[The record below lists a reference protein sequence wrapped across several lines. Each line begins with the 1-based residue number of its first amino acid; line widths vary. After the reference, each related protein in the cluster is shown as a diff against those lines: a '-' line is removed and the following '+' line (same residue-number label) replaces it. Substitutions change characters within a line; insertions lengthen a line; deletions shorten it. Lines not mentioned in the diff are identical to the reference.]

1 MKSYIF
7 IHNYQYLSITQLN
20 STSLLPGNQK
30 EYSDRCVEHRPDLQ
44 NSCYWSSQGEIQEA
58 AMGGW
63 PGRVNKR
70 KGSQLQGFLPVA
82 LSGDKA
88 RIPICPQ
95 YYEEK
100 HSWEMM
106 LLIQE
111 YRFLSSILNKKKTDL
126 CSFRML
132 KLEGVTENYNLEFMF
147 IIPHVPECIKS
158 EKLTKFSLFL
168 RVDIHLF
175 LYLFILHVFACIIL
189 HVFVFCGLKALS
201 QI

>member
-1 MKSYIF
+1 MHWYIF

-20 STSLLPGNQK
+20 STSLLPENHK

-44 NSCYWSSQGEIQEA
+44 NSCHQSSQGEIQEA

-82 LSGDKA
+82 FSGEKA
-88 RIPICPQ
+88 RIPICPSQ

-100 HSWEMM
+100 HSREMM

-111 YRFLSSILNKKKTDL
+111 HRYLSSILSKKKRQICVLLECRNWKVEQEIIIYRVYVYYSPHT
-126 CSFRML
+126 RMH
-132 KLEGVTENYNLEFMF
+132 KIRE
-147 IIPHVPECIKS
+147 IS
-158 EKLTKFSLFL
+158 E
-168 RVDIHLF
+168 IN
-175 LYLFILHVFACIIL
+175 
-189 HVFVFCGLKALS
+189 
-201 QI
+201 